1 MKKTFFA
8 FDLDGT
14 VTKQEILPI
23 LARELNLENE
33 MRLLTELTLNGTI
46 GFNESF
52 ALRVAILKGIP
63 ISTIHRIISTVEL
76 DRDIEKFINENK
88 ENCAIVTGNL
98 DVWIEPIA
106 ERLGCKFYSSKGY
119 VEEDKLIELVEIM
132 NKRKAIFEIR
142 KYVDNIVSIG
152 ESIND
157 IPMFT
162 ESDIAIAFGGVH
174 QPVKDIIQIS
184 DYIVYRGDSL
194 CHLLNTLL

>member
-76 DRDIEKFINENK
+76 DRDIENLLMRIKK
-88 ENCAIVTGNL
+88 IVITGN
-98 DVWIEPIA
+98 
-106 ERLGCKFYSSKGY
+106 
-119 VEEDKLIELVEIM
+119 
-132 NKRKAIFEIR
+132 
-142 KYVDNIVSIG
+142 
-152 ESIND
+152 
-157 IPMFT
+157 
-162 ESDIAIAFGGVH
+162 
-174 QPVKDIIQIS
+174 
-184 DYIVYRGDSL
+184 
-194 CHLLNTLL
+194 